1 MKLFQCKRLALSQVR
16 QVKCSFYNK
25 KQYYKKLKHK
35 RGQNMKKTLS
45 TAIALAL
52 SLGITGTALASDS
65 FSDVP
70 KDHWSYSAIDQL
82 AKDGIITGYGDGTF
96 AGDRLMSR
104 YEMASVVAKAMD
116 HLKNA
121 NPADQ
126 ALVEKLERE
135 YVGELDTLNKRVT
148 TNEND
153 IKDLKSRVDNVM
165 LSGFVRAKYDHDDMD
180 SSSTFGQNDNN
191 KHFYMD
197 FEGKMKVA
205 DQWDAH
211 FQSETRKGY
220 TTNQSWRNSD
230 YAINQNNGSVVKEER
245 DNSDD
250 QSGTF
255 QRIWVEGKAGA
266 VGVTMGTK
274 WWGYGFQNVI
284 MGHAADG
291 AQLDYNLTPDW
302 KASIFNLRP
311 RQGGLVTL
319 TDGNGGSSTTL
330 YGGQLMGKLG
340 HNLDAAFVYG
350 GNGNKENVEGGISRW
365 GEVDL
370 RTQAAKNV
378 KLTATYARTNADNNN
393 TSQEY
398 RVDYKGTDLKHVGS
412 FGSYARFMKFDKY
425 GDVSHDDEW
434 SSLPSNMKGWIL
446 GVTYVPYQNVQW
458 ETFYSKQKQVEGD
471 KDRKLIR
478 TQIDFHF

>member
-1 MKLFQCKRLALSQVR
+1 
-16 QVKCSFYNK
+16 
-25 KQYYKKLKHK
+25 
-35 RGQNMKKTLS
+35 MKKTLS

-82 AKDGIITGYGDGTF
+82 AKDGIISGYGDGTF

-153 IKDLKSRVDNVM
+153 IKDLKARVDNVM
-165 LSGFVRAKYDHDDMD
+165 LSGFVRAKYDND
-180 SSSTFGQNDNN
+180 SANALGAENNN

-220 TTNQSWRNSD
+220 TTNQSWRTKQS
-230 YAINQNNGSVVKEER
+230 
-245 DNSDD
+245 SDD
-250 QSGTF
+250 QDGTI
-255 QRIWVEGKAGA
+255 QRIWVEGKTGTL
-266 VGVTMGTK
+266 GVTLGTK

-291 AQLDYNLTPDW
+291 VQLDYNLTPDW
-302 KASIFNLRP
+302 KASVFNLRP

-319 TDGNGGSSTTL
+319 NDGDNGSDTTL

-340 HNLDAAFVYG
+340 HNLEAALVYG
-350 GNGNKENVEGGISRW
+350 ANTNKNNIQGHISRW

-398 RVDYKGTDLKHVGS
+398 RIDYKGTDLKHVGS

-434 SSLPSNMKGWIL
+434 CSLPTNMKGWVL
-446 GVTYVPYQNVQW
+446 GVTYVPFQNVQW
-458 ETFYSKQKQVEGD
+458 ETFYSKQKQVEGSL
-471 KDRKLIR
+471 DRKLIR

>member
-1 MKLFQCKRLALSQVR
+1 
-16 QVKCSFYNK
+16 
-25 KQYYKKLKHK
+25 
-35 RGQNMKKTLS
+35 MKKTLS

-82 AKDGIITGYGDGTF
+82 SKDGIISGYGDGTF

-153 IKDLKSRVDNVM
+153 IKDLKARVDNVM
-165 LSGFVRAKYDHDDMD
+165 LSGFVRAKYDND
-180 SSSTFGQNDNN
+180 SANALGAENNN

-220 TTNQSWRNSD
+220 TTNQSWRSTSK
-230 YAINQNNGSVVKEER
+230 A
-245 DNSDD
+245 DD
-250 QSGTF
+250 QDGTI
-255 QRIWVEGKAGA
+255 QRIWVEGKTGA
-266 VGVTMGTK
+266 LGVTLGTK

-291 AQLDYNLTPDW
+291 VQLDYNLTPDW

-311 RQGGLVTL
+311 RQGSLVTL
-319 TDGNGGSSTTL
+319 NEISNLGGTDTTL

-340 HNLDAAFVYG
+340 HNLDAAVVYG
-350 GNGNKENVEGGISRW
+350 ANTNKNNIQGKISRW

-398 RVDYKGTDLKHVGS
+398 RIDYKGTDLKHVGS

-434 SSLPSNMKGWIL
+434 CSLPTNMKGWVL
-446 GVTYVPYQNVQW
+446 GVTYVPFQNVQW
-458 ETFYSKQKQVEGD
+458 ETFYSKQKQVEGSL
-471 KDRKLIR
+471 DRKLIR